1 MNDTTDRTKLT
12 KVPELTGVKQLAAGF
27 YHSLALHDD
36 GTVSAF
42 GRNNYG
48 Q

>member
-1 MNDTTDRTKLT
+1 MSDTTDRTTPT
-12 KVPELTGVKQLAAGF
+12 KVLRLTNVTQLTAGRF
-27 YHSLALHDD
+27 HSLALHDD
-36 GTVSAF
+36 GTVSSF

>member
-1 MNDTTDRTKLT
+1 MPT
-12 KVPELTGVKQLAAGF
+12 KVLELTSVMQLTAGR

-36 GTVSAF
+36 GTVSSF